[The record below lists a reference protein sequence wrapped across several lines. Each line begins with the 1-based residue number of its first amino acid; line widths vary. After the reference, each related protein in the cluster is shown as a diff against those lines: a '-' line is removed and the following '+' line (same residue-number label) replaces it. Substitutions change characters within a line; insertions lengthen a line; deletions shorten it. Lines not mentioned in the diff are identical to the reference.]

1 MTIAFSIETSCDET
15 SVAIVSK
22 KGKILCQITFNQ
34 LEHIKFGGVVPEIA
48 SRAHLQILQKIIPS
62 CFKKANLDIKNIDLF
77 CATCGPGLI
86 GGLLVG
92 STVAKSMAIGV
103 NKPFYPINHL
113 EGHLISTAFNNKPKF
128 PNLTLLLTGGHT
140 QIYMIN
146 KPNEYKI
153 LGETIDDAVGESFD
167 KVAKLI
173 GHNYPGGPE
182 IEKLAF
188 NGNPDAFEL
197 PHPLKNK
204 NTINF
209 SFSGLKTA
217 VSLIVKKQK
226 KINQKFK
233 KDLAASFQKKII
245 EILIDRVKK
254 ALKTLEKDA
263 VNVVEI
269 AIVGGVAANEELRNS
284 FLKMQSIKKY
294 NIIYP
299 PIKLCGDNAAMIA
312 LACHQKHNSNIKPNY
327 FFNAN
332 PRLII

>member
-1 MTIAFSIETSCDET
+1 
-15 SVAIVSK
+15 
-22 KGKILCQITFNQ
+22 
-34 LEHIKFGGVVPEIA
+34 
-48 SRAHLQILQKIIPS
+48 
-62 CFKKANLDIKNIDLF
+62 
-77 CATCGPGLI
+77 
-86 GGLLVG
+86 
-92 STVAKSMAIGV
+92 
-103 NKPFYPINHL
+103 
-113 EGHLISTAFNNKPKF
+113 
-128 PNLTLLLTGGHT
+128 
-140 QIYMIN
+140 
-146 KPNEYKI
+146 
-153 LGETIDDAVGESFD
+153 
-167 KVAKLI
+167 

-245 EILIDRVKK
+245 EILLDRVKK
-254 ALKTLEKDA
+254 ALKTLEKDS

-269 AIVGGVAANEELRNS
+269 AIVGGVAANKELRNS
-284 FLKMQSIKKY
+284 FSKMLDIKKY

-312 LACHQKHNSNIKPNY
+312 LVCHQKHNSNIKPNY